1 MKKQFIYL
9 ALLCLFV
16 ACNQAPPTTA
26 GSQITEAETQIT
38 KDLIQGAFDNL
49 WGGVDTNK
57 ILDYHTPDF
66 YILEQGEVWTNTELR
81 YYIDRQSRRPEGKR
95 RENRMEYLN
104 IEKHGESIS
113 IAYKNYAS
121 FYMDDSL
128 TGNAQWLESALAV
141 PTKNGWRLRM
151 MHSTKM
157 K

>member
-1 MKKQFIYL
+1 MKTYL
-9 ALLCLFV
+9 SIFCMCCLF
-16 ACNQAPPTTA
+16 ASCDQTPKTSASAAITA
-26 GSQITEAETQIT
+26 EETQIA

-66 YILEQGEVWTNTELR
+66 YILEQGEVWTNMELR
-81 YYIDRQSRRPEGKR
+81 GFIDRQSRRPKGKR

-104 IEKHGESIS
+104 IEKHGEAIN
-113 IAYKNYAS
+113 IAYKNYAQ
-121 FYMDDSL
+121 FYQDSTL
-128 TGNAQWLESALAV
+128 TGEAQWLESALAI